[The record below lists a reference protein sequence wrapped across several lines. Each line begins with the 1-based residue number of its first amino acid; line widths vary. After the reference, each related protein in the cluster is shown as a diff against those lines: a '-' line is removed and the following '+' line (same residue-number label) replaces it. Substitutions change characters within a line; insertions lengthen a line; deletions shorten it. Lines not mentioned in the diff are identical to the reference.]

1 MKTSLRS
8 TRRSSASFPSGALT
22 SSASERLDA
31 FAATNITLPPSKNG
45 GPHARAS
52 PAADGVLDLHH
63 VGPERPEDFGAGRPR
78 ERRRQ
83 IDNPDAVERQEPH
96 GATVDHARARPTT
109 IERWHAAWSVNC
121 AGSPGGPM
129 TRRATSPGSSYT
141 STWVGPP
148 PADSP
153 TATWRRP
160 RAAGKAADEARN
172 EHAALVDRRDR
183 ERSRPDVR

>member
-31 FAATNITLPPSKNG
+31 FAAKNITLPPSKNG

-52 PAADGVLDLHH
+52 STGRGARSSPRHPRAPRG
-63 VGPERPEDFGAGRPR
+63 FGAGRPR

-83 IDNPDAVERQEPH
+83 IDNPDAVERQKPH